1 MERRDKEKVKE
12 ENHVRQRTVRVK
24 VQRQDRMR
32 YLRRTERKSEGL
44 ELGGREEQ

>member
-12 ENHVRQRTVRVK
+12 ENHVRERRVYVK

-32 YLRRTERKSEGL
+32 CLRRTERKSEGL
-44 ELGGREEQ
+44 ELGGHKEK